1 MNSIE
6 ILKKNGMKNTSA
18 RIAILDL
25 LMSENK
31 CFSAEELYNECI
43 KERININLSTIYRT
57 LEIFEERDLVDKL
70 NLGDGKH
77 SYSFKSGNH
86 KHILE
91 CSLCHKEIE
100 VDCPMKQ
107 VEELLKNKTGFTMTE
122 HQLYIKGVCDDCKEH
137 KK

>member
-25 LMSENK
+25 LMSKNK
-31 CFSAEELYNECI
+31 CFSVEELYNECI
-43 KERININLSTIYRT
+43 KECININLSTIYRT
-57 LEIFEERDLVDKL
+57 LEIFEEKSLVDKL

-77 SYSFKSGNH
+77 SYSFKNGGH

-107 VEELLKNKTGFTMTE
+107 IEELLKNKTGFTMTE
-122 HQLYIKGVCDDCKEH
+122 HQLYMKGVCDDCKEN